1 MRTLDQARRLASG
14 RGRLSA
20 LQLALERRSGIAK
33 GGAVDTLRMR
43 RRTLVAYSALPMVRA
58 GRQVELA
65 ALPVLARVAVLA
77 EAAGSLAA
85 MARRQ
90 AERGHVDPR
99 QVALLVTDPADA
111 MAVLGRGRWL
121 PTMQRRVLAA
131 PLRLET
137 VGSKRQRRPM
147 RGQLPLFETRR
158 TARR

>member
-1 MRTLDQARRLASG
+1 MSALRLASEQACG
-14 RGRLSA
+14 AGV
-20 LQLALERRSGIAK
+20 

-43 RRTLVAYSALPMVRA
+43 RRTLISYGALPMVRA

-65 ALPVLARVAVLA
+65 ALPALARVAVLA

-90 AERGHVDPR
+90 AERCHVDPR

-131 PLRLET
+131 PLRMAT
-137 VGSKRQRRPM
+137 TGGMRPRVPM
-147 RGQLPLFETRR
+147 KGQLPLFETRR
-158 TARR
+158 TARREVSRV